1 MATLLYKIGRFSYRR
16 RLVVLGLWLVLMAL
30 AGTGAATL
38 SGKMSNSFDIP
49 GTESQKAISRLA
61 DRFPD
66 AHVGGATAQVVFVA
80 PSGSTLTTSANRA
93 AVEQT
98 VTGLKGTPKVV
109 AVTDPYRTRALSADG
124 RYALVQVSYTAPS
137 GDVTTAD
144 RKALLNTLDTGRA
157 AGLTVEAGGT
167 ALGVQAE
174 QSTTQLTGLVVAAL
188 VLVITFGSLL
198 AAGLPL
204 LTALVGVGAGL
215 SAVAIASGFVD
226 VNANSTVLALMLGL
240 AVGIDYALFIVSRF
254 RQEAREHGAGPE
266 AAGRAVGRAGSAVVF
281 AGLTVV
287 IALAG
292 LSVVGIPVLRSMG
305 LAAAATVAL
314 AVLVAV
320 TLLPALL
327 GFAGGRV
334 ARGRSGLFPR
344 RPASGPDDT
353 RTAVAM
359 GERWARFVTRFRIP
373 VLIVALGG
381 LLTVALPLSQLRL
394 ALPDDGTYPAAST
407 QRKAYDLIR
416 EGFGPG
422 FNGPLTVVVDA
433 DGNVRAGAARVAT
446 AIQVLPDVVAVGAP
460 RLGADGETAL
470 LTVIPKSGP
479 TDQATTD
486 LVNAIRDEEAAL
498 RRSTGADVAVTGT
511 TALNIDVSRKIGDAL
526 LPYLAIIVGLA
537 VLLLMLA
544 FRSVLIPLKAT
555 LGFLLS
561 IGATF
566 GAVVAVFQWGWLGS
580 VFGVHETG
588 PIVNLLPILLVGIL
602 FGLAMDYQ
610 VFLVS
615 RMREAHVRGDAPVQA
630 VVAGFRTNA
639 RVVTAAAVIMA
650 GVFSGFILSDQVLVK
665 SIGFALA
672 FGVLVDAFVVRMTIV
687 PALMSLLGPAAWW
700 LPRGLDR
707 ILPKVDI
714 EGRGLAA
721 RPAVSE
727 PVRPESEPESESET
741 ESEFRDGQ
749 AIESRDHAGR

>member
-1 MATLLYKIGRFSYRR
+1 MATFLYKIGRFSYRR
-16 RLVVLGLWLVLMAL
+16 RWVVLGLWVVLMAL
-30 AGTGAATL
+30 AGAGAATL
-38 SGKMSNSFDIP
+38 SGKMSNSFEIP
-49 GTESQKAISRLA
+49 GTESQQAISRLTE
-61 DRFPD
+61 RFPD

-80 PSGSTLTTSANRA
+80 PSGSTLTAVVDRA
-93 AVEQT
+93 AVERT
-98 VTGLKGTPKVV
+98 VTGLRGAPKVV
-109 AVTDPYRTRALSADG
+109 SVTDPYATKTLSADG
-124 RYALVQVSYTAPS
+124 RYALVQVGYAVPS
-137 GDVTTAD
+137 GDVTGAD
-144 RKALLNTLDTGRA
+144 RKALLSALDPGRA

-174 QSTTQLTGLVVAAL
+174 QGTAQLAGLVVAAL

-215 SAVAIASGFVD
+215 SAVAIASGVVD

-254 RQEAREHGAGPE
+254 RQETREYGTGPE
-266 AAGRAVGRAGSAVVF
+266 AAGRAVGTAGSAVVF

-327 GFAGGRV
+327 GFAGRRV
-334 ARGRSGLFPR
+334 ARGRAGLLRR
-344 RPASGPDDT
+344 RPATGRATVPL
-353 RTAVAM
+353 

-373 VLIVALGG
+373 VLVVALGG

-407 QRKAYDLIR
+407 QHKAYDLVR
-416 EGFGPG
+416 KGFGPG
-422 FNGPLTVVVDA
+422 FNGPLTVVVGTDGDA
-433 DGNVRAGAARVAT
+433 RSGAARVAT
-446 AIQVLPDVVAVGAP
+446 AIGGLPDVVAVGAAV
-460 RLGADGETAL
+460 LSADGSTAL
-470 LTVIPKSGP
+470 LTVIPRSGP
-479 TDQATTD
+479 TDRATTD
-486 LVNAIRDEEAAL
+486 LVNAIRGKEAAL
-498 RRSTGADVAVTGT
+498 RRSTGTDVAVTGT
-511 TALNIDVSRKIGDAL
+511 TALNIDVSKKIGDAL

-566 GAVVAVFQWGWLGS
+566 GAVVAVFQWGWLGALL
-580 VFGVHETG
+580 GVHETG

-615 RMREAHVRGDAPVQA
+615 RMREAHVRGAAPRQA
-630 VVAGFRTNA
+630 VVAGFRASA
-639 RVVTAAAVIMA
+639 RVVTAAAIIMA
-650 GVFSGFILSDQVLVK
+650 AVFSGFILSDQVLVK

-687 PALMSLLGPAAWW
+687 PAVLSLLGPAAWW
-700 LPRGLDR
+700 LPRPLER
-707 ILPKVDI
+707 ILPDVDI
-714 EGRGLAA
+714 EGRHLAA
-721 RPAVSE
+721 HPAPVVTG
-727 PVRPESEPESESET
+727 PVRGEPGLRGDRT
-741 ESEFRDGQ
+741 AGTDDR
-749 AIESRDHAGR
+749 AGRKV